1 MKKFLIVVCA
11 VIWQPVLSQKNEAIV
26 VNPVKQNQDEVLKRM
41 YQYPQFL
48 PGKAIYLNG
57 DVTPSKLNYNYI
69 LNQVIFISPAGDTLQ
84 LLNGA
89 NFSKIVIDVDT
100 FYYYNKVFLQQVTH
114 DSLYNVLKKRS
125 LVNMGS
131 EKKGAYGTYS
141 GNSAIT
147 TVSSMNQGELANIQ
161 LPSDENFT
169 FAFKETYYLSGKF
182 GAIYAANK
190 KGANDLFGKKQK
202 ELKQF
207 LDNNPIDFNKT
218 EDLQKL
224 MAYARTV
231 LK

>member
-11 VIWQPVLSQKNEAIV
+11 VIWQPVSSQKNEAIV

-57 DVTPSKLNYNYI
+57 DVTASKLNYNYI

>member
-1 MKKFLIVVCA
+1 MNKFLIPLFA
-11 VIWQPVLSQKNEAIV
+11 LMWQSVLSQKSETIV
-26 VNPVKQNQDEVLKRM
+26 VNPVKQNEDEVLKRM

-48 PGKAIYLNG
+48 PGKAIYMNG
-57 DVTPSKLNYNYI
+57 DVTSSKLNYNYI

-84 LLNGA
+84 LLNGGD
-89 NFSKIVIDVDT
+89 FSKIVIGVDT
-100 FYYYNKVFLQQVTH
+100 FYYYNKVFLQQLTH

-147 TVSSMNQGELANIQ
+147 NVSTMSQGEMANIH

-169 FAFKETYYLSGKF
+169 FAFKETYYLSGRF
-182 GAIYAANK
+182 GAIYPANK
-190 KGANDLFGKKQK
+190 KGANDLFGKNEKA
-202 ELKQF
+202 LKQF
-207 LDNNPIDFNKT
+207 LEKNPVDFNKK
-218 EDLQKL
+218 EDLEKL
-224 MAYARTV
+224 MEYARSV